1 MVKANKLT
9 RGSNLRWESTR
20 MMLPEHR
27 EDIIK
32 HRKELHI
39 QSRPILDD
47 QELQEISSAVYSSFI
62 QRTPISLILYSEYE
76 SRTVT
81 GIVLRVD
88 STEHQIRIEGEW
100 VKQEDIIGYM
110 PEV

>member
-1 MVKANKLT
+1 
-9 RGSNLRWESTR
+9 

>member
-1 MVKANKLT
+1 VKANKLT

-27 EDIIK
+27 EEIIK
-32 HRKELHI
+32 HRSELHI
-39 QSRPILDD
+39 QSRPMLDD

-62 QRTPISLILYSEYE
+62 QRTPISLILYNEYE
-76 SRTVT
+76 NRTVT

-88 STEHQIRIEGEW
+88 SSVQQIRIEGEW
-100 VKQEDIIGYM
+100 VKQADVIGYM

>member
-1 MVKANKLT
+1 
-9 RGSNLRWESTR
+9 

-27 EDIIK
+27 EEIIK
-32 HRKELHI
+32 HRREVHI
-39 QSRPILDD
+39 QPKPVLDD

-62 QRTPISLILYSEYE
+62 QRTPISLIIYSEYE

-88 STEHQIRIEGEW
+88 STSHQIRIDSEW

>member
-1 MVKANKLT
+1 MRANKLT

-27 EDIIK
+27 EEILK
-32 HRKELHI
+32 HRTELHI

-62 QRTPISLILYSEYE
+62 QRTPISLILYGEYE
-76 SRTVT
+76 SRTIT
-81 GIVLRVD
+81 GVVLRVD
-88 STEHQIRIEGEW
+88 STGHQIRIEGEW
-100 VKQEDIIGYM
+100 V
-110 PEV
+110 